1 MRFAVTSDGQDV
13 AVMESGQSDAG
24 IGGQIPAAGAN
35 PFAEEGDADAPVVFF
50 VPPSV
55 RATEEDEVVNVAL
68 ETARG
73 FKKRVKLSTTLRRL
87 KRICLPHGLATLTG
101 VAPELSGILYRISE
115 TVHVIRIDEHY
126 MDVTLESDGTV
137 PAPTAQENHLQG
149 VI

>member
-1 MRFAVTSDGQDV
+1 
-13 AVMESGQSDAG
+13 
-24 IGGQIPAAGAN
+24 
-35 PFAEEGDADAPVVFF
+35 
-50 VPPSV
+50 
-55 RATEEDEVVNVAL
+55 
-68 ETARG
+68 
-73 FKKRVKLSTTLRRL
+73 
-87 KRICLPHGLATLTG
+87 